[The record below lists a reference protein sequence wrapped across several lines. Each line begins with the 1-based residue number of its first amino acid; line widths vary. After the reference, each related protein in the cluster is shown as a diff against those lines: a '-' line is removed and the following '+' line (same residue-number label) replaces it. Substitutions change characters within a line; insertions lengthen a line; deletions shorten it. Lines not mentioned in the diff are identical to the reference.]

1 MKVKYIFITVIILII
16 VSVLIIGMY
25 KAYVG
30 QRTDWQSAPAGTVL
44 VDYYSC
50 ISGTDGYDS
59 FYELV
64 LKKTESADAVLL
76 EQYDSNSEERPSLTC
91 TVPVE
96 VVEKCFEII
105 DGYRLHS
112 WNKRYEESPQCGG
125 GVSYS
130 FFDGEKQVRV
140 STDCCPNN
148 GNTILNEIKFV
159 IQSYIIGVDENT
171 LELS

>member
-16 VSVLIIGMY
+16 VSVLIIEMY

-64 LKKTESADAVLL
+64 LKKTESADTVLL
-76 EQYDSNSEERPSLTC
+76 EKYDSNSEPSPALSC
-91 TVPVE
+91 MVPAE
-96 VVEKCFEII
+96 AAGRCFEII
-105 DGYRLHS
+105 DGNKLHK
-112 WNKRYEESPQCGG
+112 WNKRYKEAPQCGG
-125 GVSYS
+125 GVSCS